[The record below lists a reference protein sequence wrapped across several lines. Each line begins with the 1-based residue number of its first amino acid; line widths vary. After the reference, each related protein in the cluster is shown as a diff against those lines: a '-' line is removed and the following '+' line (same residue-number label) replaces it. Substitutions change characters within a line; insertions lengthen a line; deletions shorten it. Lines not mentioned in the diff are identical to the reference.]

1 MCAGVGC
8 CTSARIYGYR
18 TDSAC
23 AHTLGIRR
31 RVQQCETLRC
41 FRWAR
46 AMGVFTVL
54 YVIGFPLPRIHIS
67 RYRANPRCNSFVRRH
82 RCKAALPAPMQTLPF
97 QPSFLPPSLHHE
109 RRTIIVMIQL
119 TYLPPR
125 SAHTYGPIQKCSSYR
140 SFAAIRASQ
149 PHPISSAIHPTRH
162 QHRRPSIFLLEP
174 VPEILFDFFFFFFF
188 S

>member
-54 YVIGFPLPRIHIS
+54 YVIGFPLPRMHIS

-82 RCKAALPAPMQTLPF
+82 RCKTALPAPMQTLPF

-109 RRTIIVMIQL
+109 RRTIIVIIQL

-140 SFAAIRASQ
+140 SFASLRNPRIPTPSHLIC
-149 PHPISSAIHPTRH
+149 HPSHPAPTPETFHFPSRTR
-162 QHRRPSIFLLEP
+162 PGNSF
-174 VPEILFDFFFFFFF
+174 
-188 S
+188 